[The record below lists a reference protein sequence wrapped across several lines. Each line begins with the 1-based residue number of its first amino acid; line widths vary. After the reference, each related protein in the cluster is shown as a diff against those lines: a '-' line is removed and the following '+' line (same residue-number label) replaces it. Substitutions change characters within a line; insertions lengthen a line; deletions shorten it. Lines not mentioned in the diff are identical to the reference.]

1 MVSVDKCDGDL
12 LTRRNLDSDSITT
25 SRLEANDPPK
35 VATFDR
41 SVAGLTGTDWQV
53 DRQVT
58 QCWSV

>member
-1 MVSVDKCDGDL
+1 MLPMADSVMDE
-12 LTRRNLDSDSITT
+12 
-25 SRLEANDPPK
+25 LEANDPPT

-58 QCWSV
+58 QCWGV